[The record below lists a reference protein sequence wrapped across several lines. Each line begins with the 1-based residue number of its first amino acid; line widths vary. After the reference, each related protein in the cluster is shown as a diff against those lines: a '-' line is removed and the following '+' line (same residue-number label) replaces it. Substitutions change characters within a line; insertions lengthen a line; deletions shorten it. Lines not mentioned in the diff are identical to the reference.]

1 MICPH
6 VAGSHSS
13 GTVDL
18 VTIEMVLVE
27 FLSAYAGRGAYLRQ
41 AALKIAQAIRRLWR
55 VASSL
60 ALATE
65 VGLLIWK
72 S

>member
-1 MICPH
+1 MVCPH

-18 VTIEMVLVE
+18 VTIEEVLVE

-41 AALKIAQAIRRLWR
+41 AALKTVRAILGASGKLTR
-55 VASSL
+55 VGNGGQP
-60 ALATE
+60 TH
-65 VGLLIWK
+65 WK
-72 S
+72 L